1 MYICIHVQLICHM
14 CISHAKYMVF
24 PYLCLRSSASY
35 LGGGGGRIKV
45 FGCDELCRGS
55 RSDEMRS
62 ETALYLCARL
72 AVLVKGGTGGGGGG
86 GLRGDWGV

>member
-1 MYICIHVQLICHM
+1 MYTCAAHLSHVHITCKIHGFP
-14 CISHAKYMVF
+14 ISMFKVIGLVF
-24 PYLCLRSSASY
+24 
-35 LGGGGGRIKV
+35 GGGGRIKV

-86 GLRGDWGV
+86 GGGD